1 MSKARD
7 DFPEPDRP
15 VMQISLLRGSR
26 TVTSLRLCSLAPW
39 TTSSS
44 EAITDP
50 VYPGMSDRKIVRLE
64 ERKRARR
71 AGSRVGEGRP
81 RSAPGPVGGSLAEAS
96 MDGIE
101 QDVVACP
108 GEVCLG
114 LDAARAKA
122 RAEEVASAVVAL
134 VEGLRV
140 HPVEPLHPG
149 GKVRARRFEHRVVVR
164 RHQAERVQ
172 FPAVASR
179 CSNEQREKRTA
190 ILVVAKDRGL
200 RDAASVDV

>member
-1 MSKARD
+1 
-7 DFPEPDRP
+7 
-15 VMQISLLRGSR
+15 MQISLLRGSR

-50 VYPGMSDRKIVRLE
+50 VYPGMSDRTSVRSE
-64 ERKRARR
+64 QRKRARR
-71 AGSRVGEGRP
+71 AGSRVREGRP
-81 RSAPGPVGGSLAEAS
+81 RSAPGPIRGSLAEAG

-108 GEVCLG
+108 GEVFLG

-122 RAEEVASAVVAL
+122 RAEEVAFAVVAL

-140 HPVEPLHPG
+140 RPVEPLHPG
-149 GKVRARRFEHRVVVR
+149 GK
-164 RHQAERVQ
+164 
-172 FPAVASR
+172 
-179 CSNEQREKRTA
+179 
-190 ILVVAKDRGL
+190 
-200 RDAASVDV
+200 